1 MPVYDFRCN
10 NCGEIS
16 EFRVPGYSTSDM
28 VVCSSCGSSSM
39 ERLISAPSILKSTQN
54 APGTTCCGREERC
67 ETPPCSM
74 GEACRRH

>member
-10 NCGEIS
+10 SCGEIS
-16 EFRVPGYSTSDM
+16 EFRVPGYSTSNT
-28 VVCSSCGSSSM
+28 VVCSSCGSPSM

-67 ETPPCSM
+67 ETSPCSM